1 MVFWVGEG
9 LGHEKEKK
17 MIEFICSPALNDSN
31 GCSIASA
38 VFHHSQALIFE
49 KERMIIPIAR

>member
-17 MIEFICSPALNDSN
+17 MIEFICFPALNDSN

-38 VFHHSQALIFE
+38 VSHHSQALIF
-49 KERMIIPIAR
+49 